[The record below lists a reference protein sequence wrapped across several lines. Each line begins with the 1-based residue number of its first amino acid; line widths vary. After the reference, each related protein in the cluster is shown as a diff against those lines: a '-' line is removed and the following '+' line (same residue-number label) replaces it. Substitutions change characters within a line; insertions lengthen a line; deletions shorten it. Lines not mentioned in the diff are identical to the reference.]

1 MENIYDYVKWSVHL
15 CPLSK
20 VETNYE
26 NYNCEKFKIV
36 IWFFK
41 GSKYWAE
48 LEFKLQH
55 LNRKLHT
62 NDSFWGLI
70 KQYCLN

>member
-1 MENIYDYVKWSVHL
+1 MIYVIWCVYL
-15 CPLSK
+15 RPLSK

-26 NYNCEKFKIV
+26 NYNREKFKIV

-48 LEFKLQH
+48 LAFKLQH